1 MIAPFALTFLFNVSL
16 FLIVMASLIR
26 RFYRN
31 IKMNYSERNR
41 MKEVR
46 NLIVIGTSLSVLFGL
61 GWVFGLLA
69 QIPQPILSSI
79 AQYIFSVCVGFQG
92 TLIFVLHGLRSA
104 DVRRVWKQWF
114 YKIMCCIP
122 TPPGLLS
129 NYTSS
134 QLPSPVRK
142 TAPTTLSDSQ
152 HYSDSRHSENP
163 LYQSTETLDTP
174 YPPDSATLD
183 TPYPLDSATL
193 DTPYPPDTATLDTPY
208 PPDSATLD
216 TPYATHDKMALLQ
229 DQDEESE
236 WQSLEVNFS
245 GEGDSS
251 SDDEPNLRDLQ
262 QVPFSEGQLGTAIAG
277 VDHETT
283 QL

>member
-1 MIAPFALTFLFNVSL
+1 MIAPFALTFLFNVTL

-114 YKIMCCIP
+114 YKMMCCVP

-183 TPYPLDSATL
+183 TPYPP
-193 DTPYPPDTATLDTPY
+193 TPYSP
-208 PPDSATLD
+208 

-229 DQDEESE
+229 DQDEENE

-262 QVPFSEGQLGTAIAG
+262 QVPFSEGQLGTAIAR
-277 VDHETT
+277 VDQETT
-283 QL
+283 KL